1 MTEFKEGD
9 LVRVSIPEG
18 LAAAHARQ
26 LLDGRTGLVVKKIER
41 AGFQGGG
48 SLFHVFLGPAPEGA
62 PPHLRARPIQYIA
75 SGWLKLVSRA
85 EDDSV

>member
-9 LVRVSIPEG
+9 LVKISIPPPGSVSITSRT
-18 LAAAHARQ
+18 RQ

-48 SLFHVFLGPAPEGA
+48 SLFHVFLGSAPLLLG
-62 PPHLRARPIQYIA
+62 LRRPIQYIA
-75 SGWLKLVSRA
+75 SGWLELVSRA